1 MEVRAPLIGWGAL
14 FLSALIAALL
24 PASWQLGY
32 AATMIAVLGL
42 PHGAADLALVQ
53 SDKRITFLAAYLIT
67 ILLIVLVWQILPGL
81 ALSAFLLLSLT
92 HFAIDGQ
99 IGSDWAR
106 RWAVASALI
115 AGPAIL
121 HRAEIA
127 TLFGAVGM
135 TAGFAA
141 ALSSFLRAVGIG
153 ALAVLLVTHLA
164 RRPDPVPATA
174 GLLAIGTLVIAPP
187 LIGFAIGFFA
197 LHAYG
202 QTIMRQ
208 KTLELSGLGSY
219 LIRTLP
225 ILLGAAI
232 VLLAIILYAPP
243 SAAGVRTLFVAI
255 SALAVPHM
263 LVTPFWMRPSP
274 ARDGRSA
281 WLLPIQSLKKISHR
295 ATAK

>member
-42 PHGAADLALVQ
+42 PHGAADLALVP
-53 SDKRITFLAAYLIT
+53 SDQRITFLAAYLIT
-67 ILLIVLVWQILPGL
+67 ILLVVLVWQVSPTL

-92 HFAIDGQ
+92 HFATDGQ
-99 IGSDWAR
+99 LDSDWAR
-106 RWAVASALI
+106 RWTIASALI

-127 TLFGAVGM
+127 NLFSAVGM
-135 TAGFAA
+135 AAGFAA

-153 ALAVLLVTHLA
+153 ALAMLLITHPP
-164 RRPDPVPATA
+164 RRSDPVPATA
-174 GLLAIGTLVIAPP
+174 ELLAIVTLVFAPP
-187 LIGFAIGFFA
+187 LIGFAAGFFV

-208 KTLELSGLGSY
+208 KTLELSGLGTY
-219 LIRTLP
+219 IIKTLP
-225 ILLGAAI
+225 ILLSAAI

-243 SAAGVRTLFVAI
+243 SAAGVRTLFIAI

-263 LVTPFWMRPSP
+263 LVTPFWMGSSP
-274 ARDGRSA
+274 DAPAILTNWDGRHLQGNEGKS
-281 WLLPIQSLKKISHR
+281 P
-295 ATAK
+295 TA